1 MRKMLAAAMV
11 LAVTS
16 ANAEELRFGDL
27 NYFIKT
33 GELNVAADVSSVFS
47 KYSNLPNAGDEIE
60 ARGILVETKFGYGI
74 SDRLNVYLGLD
85 YAYDYEFED
94 KTDNNPDPNADEF
107 NANYNQDGLANP
119 LFAANYRFMTQSEGM
134 FNLDFGAVTRVNI
147 MDAET
152 GYGSTVDDSEDG
164 NFSGAIYTGLTDPRT
179 SLELNARIGKKWN
192 EANEW
197 QLAAGFVYFNDGE
210 SEQLIN
216 DEELEL
222 DSSMNLFLRASYQ
235 YRPVETFMML
245 VSLQGTQVG
254 EVDYK
259 SGGTTSTA
267 DSHLDWDLDFV
278 AKYLFTDNFIG
289 KFNYSMGINPDFDIE
304 DTEVDERRENSFG
317 LGVEFLF

>member
-11 LAVTS
+11 LAVSS

-33 GELNVAADVSSVFS
+33 GELNVAADVNSVFS
-47 KYSNLPNAGDEIE
+47 KTTYASTLETRGLITE
-60 ARGILVETKFGYGI
+60 ARVGYGI
-74 SDRLNVYLGLD
+74 TDQLNVYAGLD
-85 YAYDYEFED
+85 YAFDLETED
-94 KTDNNPDPNADEF
+94 KDAATAQDF
-107 NANYNQDGLANP
+107 SSDGLANP
-119 LFAANYRFMTQSEGM
+119 MLAANYRFMNQNDGM
-134 FNLDFGAVTRVNI
+134 YNVDFGVVARINI
-147 MDAET
+147 EDAET
-152 GYGSTVDDSEDG
+152 GYGIAGDSQDG
-164 NFSGAIYTGLTDPRT
+164 TFTGLIDTGWADPRS

-197 QLAAGFVYFNDGE
+197 QLAAGWVYFTDGE
-210 SEQLIN
+210 T
-216 DEELEL
+216 ELLAADQDLEI

-254 EVDYK
+254 EVD
-259 SGGTTSTA
+259 SEVGTTELTD

-278 AKYLFTDNFIG
+278 AKYLITDNFIA
-289 KFNYSMGINPDFDIE
+289 KFNYSMGINPDFDRE
-304 DTEVDERRENSFG
+304 QGGTTDEVRQRRENSFG